1 MVVLLVLGL
10 VLSLAAAQLNRE
22 TIMRKN
28 YNMARISGPWFSI
41 FMASDNM
48 TRIEENGDLR
58 VFMRNINLLKNGSL
72 KFDFLFMVQ
81 GECVAVTMVCEKT
94 ENDGEFTVAYEGE
107 NKVLLTETDYRMYIT
122 FYMQNIKNGTKT
134 HVLALYG
141 RIPELNSFYLER
153 FVNICKKYGLDSQ
166 NIINLTNKGRLPELA
181 QKGSR
186 EGSIAAWCTWHRRLE
201 GWDCMPPSFGEAIVA
216 GHWEIVVGMK

>member
-10 VLSLAAAQLNRE
+10 VLSLAAAQFDWE
-22 TIMRKN
+22 TISRKN
-28 YNMARISGPWFSI
+28 YNMAKISGIWYSI

-48 TRIEENGDLR
+48 TRIEEKGDLR
-58 VFMRNINLLKNGSL
+58 VFMRNINPLRNGSL
-72 KFDFLFMVQ
+72 KFDFFFMVH

-107 NKVLLTETDYRMYIT
+107 NRVLLTETDYRMYIT

-141 RIPELNSFYLER
+141 RLPVLNSSYLKR
-153 FVNICKKYGLDSQ
+153 FVNICKKYRLNSQ
-166 NIINLTNKGRLPELA
+166 NIIDLTNKDFIISFSFASLLVA
-181 QKGSR
+181 QAPPRPPRPPGQGPHFMAHSAEGAAGSSLSPALS
-186 EGSIAAWCTWHRRLE
+186 E
-201 GWDCMPPSFGEAIVA
+201 
-216 GHWEIVVGMK
+216 